1 MGLDTSHDCWHGSY
15 GGFAEFREAVGK
27 AAGFN
32 YRTRKDE
39 LGSHSLLD
47 IDWDS
52 VPIERLYGK
61 WGKQPPTVESVG
73 IYDPPIT
80 DPVLYLLVHSDCDGK
95 LRRGYLPALRNRLEE
110 IEPAYRAQFHD
121 DSFMAGRLR
130 VFVEGLDRAIAAN
143 QHVDFH

>member
-32 YRTRKDE
+32 YRTVVDDF
-39 LGSHSLLD
+39 GSRPLLD

-80 DPVLYLLVHSDCDGK
+80 DPVLYLLVHSDCEGK

-121 DSFMAGRLR
+121 DSFMADRLR
-130 VFVEGLDRAIAAN
+130 GFIEGLDRAIAAN